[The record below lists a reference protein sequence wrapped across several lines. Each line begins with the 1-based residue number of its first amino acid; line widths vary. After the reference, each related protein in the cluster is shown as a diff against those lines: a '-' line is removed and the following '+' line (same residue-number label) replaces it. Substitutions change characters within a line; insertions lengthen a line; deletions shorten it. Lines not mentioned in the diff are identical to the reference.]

1 MTTHLS
7 LIAAMRKILAAE
19 SLTEVAASGE
29 IVLPVSPQTLFPGA
43 VYGFA
48 AKLSKRDLR
57 ALFHEAA
64 HRGLARP
71 STLESIKPIE
81 GELYPL
87 YWGKDKQI
95 GARPY
100 QHLNNPVGTGAIRLS
115 TYQSLLGKPIACATL
130 VVSDYVAAERAIQ
143 KAFPDILKTSTKRHG
158 A

>member
-1 MTTHLS
+1 MTPHLS
-7 LIAAMRKILAAE
+7 LIAAMRKVLAAE
-19 SLTEVAASGE
+19 RLTEVVASGE

-48 AKLSKRDLR
+48 ERLSKEDLH
-57 ALFHEAA
+57 ALFQEATK
-64 HRGLARP
+64 RGLARP
-71 STLESIKPIE
+71 SMLESIKPIE
-81 GELYPL
+81 DELYPL

-130 VVSDYVAAERAIQ
+130 VVSDHVAAERAIQ
-143 KAFPDILKTSTKRHG
+143 NSLSRHTQDLDQET
-158 A
+158 

>member
-1 MTTHLS
+1 MTLHLS
-7 LIAAMRKILAAE
+7 LIAAMRKVLAAE
-19 SLTEVAASGE
+19 KLNEVAASGE

-48 AKLSKRDLR
+48 ARLSKEDLHTS
-57 ALFHEAA
+57 FQEATK
-64 HRGLARP
+64 RGLARP
-71 STLESIKPIE
+71 SMLESIKPIE
-81 GELYPL
+81 DELYPL

-130 VVSDYVAAERAIQ
+130 VVSDHVAAERAIQ
-143 KAFPDILKTSTKRHG
+143 KAFPDILKTSTKKHD